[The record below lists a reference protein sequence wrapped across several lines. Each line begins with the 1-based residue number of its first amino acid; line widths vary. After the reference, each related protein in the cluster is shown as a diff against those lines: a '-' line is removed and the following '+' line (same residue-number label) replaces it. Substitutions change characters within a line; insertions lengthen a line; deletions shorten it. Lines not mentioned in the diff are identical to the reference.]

1 MTTNKTLMEP
11 WKFTPERI
19 AFFRDLTFVEALDSQ
34 RELHYLFFYKEQ
46 FLTCKK
52 ALKLKRS
59 SFIEQAFKE
68 GIVFLCPHPLAAAL
82 MKKNAPFKMSSFNDL
97 HKKLL
102 NTVTNQETAYIFRA
116 LDAFLSNE
124 KLFRLIRNLY
134 YEYRRNGQF
143 LHAYKILWI
152 LAETFPNHSW
162 VRQTS
167 ADLNFRSYE
176 KLYNQRPINLLEKDP
191 LYAASEL
198 WKQRHEKENNE
209 ALQQLLLQQ
218 KQALTTTA
226 LMIESLLKNPCGE
239 NLQSLTLWIRTH
251 FSTDEERDILF
262 QLAKAL
268 PDNTGIF
275 QQFLQASIESGEYEK
290 ALDLLSQSPAGLKS
304 IDANLLSG
312 IIEAVQ
318 WQKTDIPLEKLN
330 TLIISV
336 LQEQPAKLDK
346 ILKTCVQSLL
356 KGYDV
361 PFIVR
366 WMTPLKTQNIS
377 LPIAA
382 KISKMLALLDDPER
396 QSQLGEHYYQLD
408 NIDRA
413 IDCFSWEMELRPDD
427 PQPVKWL
434 SRLYQEKGMSNEAKA
449 YQQVLVEMQKR
460 A

>member
-19 AFFRDLTFVEALDSQ
+19 AFFRNFAFVEAVDSQ
-34 RELHYLFFYKEQ
+34 QEYHYLFFYKEQ

-68 GIVFLCPHPLAAAL
+68 GIVFLCPHPLAAEL
-82 MKKNAPFKMSSFNDL
+82 MKQNAPLKMISFNDL
-97 HKKLL
+97 HKKLR
-102 NTVTNQETAYIFRA
+102 NTMTPQETAFIFRA

-124 KLFRLIRNLY
+124 KLFHLIRNLY

-152 LAETFPNHSW
+152 LTETFPAHSW
-162 VRQTS
+162 VNQTS
-167 ADLNFRSYE
+167 ADLHFRPYE
-176 KLYNQRPINLLEKDP
+176 KLYTQSPISLLEKDP

-198 WKQRHEKENNE
+198 WKHRHETDCNE

-218 KQALTTTA
+218 KQTVTTTA
-226 LMIESLLKNPCGE
+226 LMMESLMQNPCGE

-251 FSTDEERDILF
+251 FNADDEREILF
-262 QLAKAL
+262 QLAKDL
-268 PDNTGIF
+268 PENIEI
-275 QQFLQASIESGEYEK
+275 LQLCLHASIETGEYEK
-290 ALDLLSQSPAGLKS
+290 ALELLSHTPASLKS
-304 IDANLLSG
+304 IDENIISG
-312 IIEAVQ
+312 ILEAVQ
-318 WQKTDIPLEKLN
+318 WQNTDTPLEKLN
-330 TLIISV
+330 TLIFSV
-336 LQEQPAKLDK
+336 LQEHPAKLEK
-346 ILKTCVQSLL
+346 ILKSCVQSLL

-361 PFIVR
+361 PFIAK
-366 WMTPLKTQNIS
+366 WMTPLKTQNLS
-377 LPIAA
+377 LPTAV
-382 KISKMLALLDDPER
+382 KIKKMLALMDDPEN

-434 SRLYQEKGMSNEAKA
+434 SRLYQEKGMAHEAKA